1 MLPWENH
8 IIIKISSSSVDVSIL
23 LILWTKTGWYSI
35 NNFFLCT
42 SRTYSS
48 TFLIS
53 WVSCF
58 LCSHPWRINPMFF
71 FFLLD
76 FWQVVWDL
84 TLLWILACHRWI
96 ASLWYNWANLSSV
109 EKCYLCGRR
118 SSIQNKEM
126 LLLFKMNGGWQ
137 THSHLKVAS
146 QLSVE
151 W

>member
-1 MLPWENH
+1 M
-8 IIIKISSSSVDVSIL
+8 IILINSLRRAISIPF
-23 LILWTKTGWYSI
+23 ILWPKAGWYSV
-35 NNFFLCT
+35 NNFYPFT
-42 SRTYSS
+42 SRTYST

-58 LCSHPWRINPMFF
+58 LCSHPWRINPT

-76 FWQVVWDL
+76 SWQVVWDL

-109 EKCYLCGRR
+109 GKCYLCGRR

-126 LLLFKMNGGWQ
+126 LLLFKMNGNYWWVTNPQ
-137 THSHLKVAS
+137 SL
-146 QLSVE
+146 
-151 W
+151 

>member
-1 MLPWENH
+1 M
-8 IIIKISSSSVDVSIL
+8 IILISSSSLDVSIP
-23 LILWTKTGWYSI
+23 LILWTVTGWDSV

-42 SRTYSS
+42 SRTYST

-58 LCSHPWRINPMFF
+58 LCSHPWRINPM
-71 FFLLD
+71 FLLD

-96 ASLWYNWANLSSV
+96 ASLWYNWANLSGV
-109 EKCYLCGRR
+109 EKCSLCGRR

-126 LLLFKMNGGWQ
+126 LLLFKMNGDYWWV
-137 THSHLKVAS
+137 TKS
-146 QLSVE
+146 QSPE
-151 W
+151 SC